1 MKSIEIN
8 DSQFTRVKRLIHQS
22 RRLDRVWWVIARE
35 KNGKNSGERLNRAQ
49 KMQDEVRIKL
59 GIVLE
64 TYAGGMK

>member
-35 KNGKNSGERLNRAQ
+35 KNGINSGERLNRAL